1 MGSVTSEFSEK
12 NSETEYLYTGKDINH
27 VEDTHEINYDTILL
41 GMDNLEMSLAAKYKL
56 RKFGKHVKVK
66 RKAGRMVRMAKRPP
80 KVTRYPAQIAKR
92 PISVGMAKRLTRM
105 TNVRAADLFR
115 IGKRTQLFRIAKRP
129 HLFRIAKNSGLV
141 RMDKRPGS
149 VKLVNIEDEIAK
161 RPNKFTET
169 KRIQIVRMM

>member
-1 MGSVTSEFSEK
+1 MKSTK
-12 NSETEYLYTGKDINH
+12 IRYYYLGK
-27 VEDTHEINYDTILL
+27 

-66 RKAGRMVRMAKRPP
+66 REAGRMVRMAKRPP

-105 TNVRAADLFR
+105 TNVRAAHLFR
-115 IGKRTQLFRIAKRP
+115 IGKRTELFRIAKRP
-129 HLFRIAKNSGLV
+129 ELFRIPKKSGLV

-149 VKLVNIEDEIAK
+149 VNMVEIEDENDRATLFEIAK

-169 KRIQIVRMM
+169 KRIQILRMM